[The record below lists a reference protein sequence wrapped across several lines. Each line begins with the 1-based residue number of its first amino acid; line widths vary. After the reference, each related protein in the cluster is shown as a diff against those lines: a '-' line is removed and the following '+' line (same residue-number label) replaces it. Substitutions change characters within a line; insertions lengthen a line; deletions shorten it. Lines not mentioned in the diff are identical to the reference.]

1 MGVNIEYLCPAY
13 ICSGFFDERFTVMF
27 AKVKE
32 IEERYNELEVDLGNP
47 EIVRDQKAYQTYA
60 KEHSMLTPIITAFR
74 KHQSLQDEILD
85 NQSLLDDPDP
95 EIRQLAKEELDNLS
109 SSLSK
114 IEQALKILLIPKDPN
129 DDKNI
134 LLEIRAGT
142 GGDEA
147 ALFAADLFRMY
158 SRYAESRGWKTEILS
173 QHMTGIGGLKEIII
187 LVEGNLVFSRL
198 KYESGVHRVQRVPET
213 ETQGRIHTSAVTVAV
228 LPEAEEID
236 VEINQEDLRID
247 VYRSSG
253 CGGQHVNTTDS
264 AVRITHLPTGLVVT
278 CQDEKSQHKNKAKA
292 MKVLR
297 SRLLDLETAQQKSKI
312 SEERRTMVGS
322 GDRSERIRTYN
333 FPQGRVSDHRI
344 GLTLYKL
351 EGLLQG
357 DLELVIEPLI
367 THFQTEALKRSDGN

>member
-1 MGVNIEYLCPAY
+1 
-13 ICSGFFDERFTVMF
+13 MF

-32 IEERYNELEVDLGNP
+32 IEERYNALEADLGDP
-47 EIVRDQKAYQTYA
+47 EVVRNQKAYQTYA

-85 NQSLLDDPDP
+85 NRSLLDDPDF

-109 SSLSK
+109 SNLSK
-114 IEQALKILLIPKDPN
+114 IEQNLKSLLIPKDRN

-147 ALFAADLFRMY
+147 ALFASDLFRMY
-158 SRYAESRGWKTEILS
+158 NRYAESRGWKTEILS

-236 VEINQEDLRID
+236 VEINQDDLRID

-297 SRLLDLETAQQKSKI
+297 SRLLDLEMAQQQSKI

-351 EGLLQG
+351 EGFLQG
-357 DLELVIEPLI
+357 DLDLVIEPLI
-367 THFQTEALKRSDGN
+367 THFQTEALKRADGN